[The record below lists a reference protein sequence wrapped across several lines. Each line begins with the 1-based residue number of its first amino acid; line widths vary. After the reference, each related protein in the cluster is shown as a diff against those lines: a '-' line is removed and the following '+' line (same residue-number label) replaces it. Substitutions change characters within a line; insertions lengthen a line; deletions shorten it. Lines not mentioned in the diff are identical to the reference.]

1 MHTLSWR
8 DGQPNLREIKMVTN
22 MRNAVI
28 LSTGSY
34 APALTLPNS
43 YFDKLLGEDVS
54 TWLETNLTIRERRWC
69 NEDEST
75 ADLCVEAGKRALHNA
90 GLEASALD
98 LIIVGT
104 DTPEHISPST
114 ASAVHYR
121 LKAIKGGAFDLN
133 AACSSFVAGLEVASR
148 YIRSG
153 SDYSTILVIGG
164 YAMSKYLNKKDKKT
178 VSLFA
183 DGAGA
188 AVLTAVEGGNRGFM
202 GAQHL
207 TEGQYHE
214 WMEIYSGGT
223 HYPISP
229 QALAHGDHYMQ
240 FTKRFPENKN
250 VETWTK
256 MIRSLC
262 LQLAIRPNDIDHYF
276 MTQININSIH
286 ETMDTLNLDRRK
298 AYTIMDRFGYTG
310 AACIPMAIDAAV
322 QDGTLKKN
330 DLILLITS
338 GGGLSFTAAVFRY

>member
-1 MHTLSWR
+1 
-8 DGQPNLREIKMVTN
+8 

-28 LSTGSY
+28 QSTGSY

-43 YFDKLLGEDVS
+43 YFNTLLGEDVS

-69 NEDEST
+69 SEDEST
-75 ADLCVEAGKRALHNA
+75 ADLCVEAGKKALRNA
-90 GLEASALD
+90 GIEASAVD

-121 LKAIKGGAFDLN
+121 LGAINGGAFDLN
-133 AACSSFVAGLEVASR
+133 AACSSFVTGLEVASR

-188 AVLTAVEGGNRGFM
+188 AVLTAVEGGNRGFL
-202 GAQHL
+202 GAKQF

-214 WMEIYSGGT
+214 WMGIYSGGT

-229 QALAHGDHYMQ
+229 QALAHGDQYMQ
-240 FTKRFPENKN
+240 FTKRFPVNKN
-250 VETWTK
+250 VETWTE

-262 LQLAIRPNDIDHYF
+262 LQLAIKPNDIDHYF
-276 MTQININSIH
+276 MTQININSIYG
-286 ETMDTLNLDRRK
+286 TMDALNLDRRK
-298 AYTIMDRFGYTG
+298 AYTIMDRFAYTG
-310 AACIPMAIDAAV
+310 AACIPMAVDEAV
-322 QDGTLKKN
+322 QDGTLKRN

>member
-1 MHTLSWR
+1 
-8 DGQPNLREIKMVTN
+8 
-22 MRNAVI
+22 MRNAI
-28 LSTGSY
+28 IQSTGSY
-34 APALTLPNS
+34 APPLNLPNS
-43 YFDKLLGEDVS
+43 YFDTLLGEDVS

-69 NEDEST
+69 SEDEST
-75 ADLCVEAGKRALHNA
+75 ADLCVEAGKKALQNA

-121 LKAIKGGAFDLN
+121 LGAINGGAFDLN
-133 AACSSFVAGLEVASR
+133 AACSSFVTGLEVASR

-188 AVLTAVEGGNRGFM
+188 AVLIAVEGGNRGFL
-202 GAQHL
+202 GAKQF

-214 WMEIYSGGT
+214 WMGIYSGGT
-223 HYPISP
+223 HYPVSP
-229 QALAHGDHYMQ
+229 EALANGDQYMQ
-240 FTKRFPENKN
+240 FTRRFPENKN
-250 VETWTK
+250 VETWTE

-262 LQLAIRPNDIDHYF
+262 LQLAIKPNDIDHYF
-276 MTQININSIH
+276 MTQININSIY
-286 ETMDTLNLDRRK
+286 ETMDALNIDRCK
-298 AYTIMDRFGYTG
+298 AYTIMDRYAYTG
-310 AACIPMAIDAAV
+310 AACIPMAIDEAV
-322 QDGTLKKN
+322 QDGTLKRN